1 MENKPFP
8 YKEVFPKALAALIE
22 QLESFY
28 GFAASYSSV
37 SFLVAFGAVV
47 GNTTLVR
54 YYNNFI
60 ESCAL
65 FVVLIG
71 KPSKG
76 KSAPIKYAL
85 KFLLECDLG
94 KYSTYKNE
102 VKAYKEN
109 EARRKNGEEVEPMEY
124 PTLKQRVLNDATME
138 AILACLYENPRGI
151 LLYHDE
157 LKGLFGTM
165 NRYRAGSDTEIL
177 LSMWSHMPIN
187 VNRKGS
193 DPIKINNPF
202 CSIIGGTQPDV
213 FKQMFTGTDN
223 GLPDRFLFCAQ
234 LDNNIPEWTDKEVD
248 SVLEEAVKSA
258 FEKLDAL
265 PEIKGEDDNIVSNI
279 LDFTT
284 EARAL
289 ITEWRNGENHRLR
302 LMDDTNESYVGS
314 HAKMDMNALRFALI
328 LEMMYYAFGEGEG
341 RAISVRA
348 VEGAIKIVD
357 YFKSQVELM
366 HELVY
371 KEDVRHLMTKEQ
383 SAVYDALPN
392 GSFKTSDGIKIAA
405 SLGMGEWVLK
415 RFLKN
420 DKFFKKEGYGMNR
433 KMFVED

>member
-1 MENKPFP
+1 MKNQSFP

-22 QLESFY
+22 QLEDFY
-28 GFAASYSSV
+28 GFAAAYSSV

-71 KPSKG
+71 RPSKG

-85 KFLLECDLG
+85 KFLFESDLG
-94 KYSTYKNE
+94 QYSTYKNA

-109 EARRKNGEEVEPMEY
+109 EARRKNGEEVEPMDS
-124 PTLKQRVLNDATME
+124 PTLKQRVLNDATIE
-138 AILACLYENPRGI
+138 AMLQILHENPCGI

-157 LKGLFGTM
+157 LKGLLGMM
-165 NRYRAGSDTEIL
+165 NRYRPGNDMEVL
-177 LSMWSHMPIN
+177 LSAWSHMPIN
-187 VNRKGS
+187 VNRKGA

-202 CSIIGGTQPDV
+202 VSLLGGIQPDV
-213 FKQMFTGTDN
+213 FKQIFTGTDN
-223 GLPDRFLFCAQ
+223 GWADRFLFCAQ

-248 SVLEEAVKSA
+248 PTLEKALKAA

-265 PEIKGEDDNIVSNI
+265 PEIKGEDGNIISNI
-279 LDFTT
+279 LDFTP

-289 ITEWRNGENHRLR
+289 ITEWRNGKNHRLR
-302 LMDDTNESYVGS
+302 LMDDMNESYAGA
-314 HAKMDMNALRFALI
+314 HAKTDVYALRIALN
-328 LEMMYYAFGEGEG
+328 LEMMYYGFSEGDG

-383 SAVYDALPN
+383 SAVYEALPN
-392 GSFKTSDGIKIAA
+392 GTFKTDDGKKIALN
-405 SLGMGEWVLK
+405 LGMGEWKFK

-433 KMFVED
+433 KVFVEE